1 MPALQALCSHFSM
14 AGGQATAWVFEGVGE
29 GSIEEGGAKSSPSKL
44 VELIEHKVLRG
55 RPVGVKDVL
64 DTEAQLHDVV
74 RRPNLHLHEGHD
86 VRVEHD
92 HNR

>member
-14 AGGQATAWVFEGVGE
+14 ADGQATAWFFEGVVE
-29 GSIEEGGAKSSPSKL
+29 GGIEEGGAKSSPSKL

-55 RPVGVKDVL
+55 QPVGVMADL
-64 DTEAQLHDVV
+64 DTKAQLHDVV

-86 VRVEHD
+86 VRVD
-92 HNR
+92 